1 MEKYFSRQQIAT
13 MLNVHI
19 NTVDNWINKG
29 WLQADKIGGRW
40 RISEEQLNEF
50 MKRNGN
56 HIG

>member
-1 MEKYFSRQQIAT
+1 
-13 MLNVHI
+13 MLHVHI